1 MMSPKKNFEGGHQ
14 KVTSLLRGGHRK
26 VTSGDKGGGG
36 AQKSQNGGDVIYERP
51 LMYMTTTCYVN

>member
-1 MMSPKKNFEGGHQ
+1 MATKQQKNFSQGEGHQ
-14 KVTSLLRGGHRK
+14 KVTSLLRGGHQK

-51 LMYMTTTCYVN
+51 LM